1 MCACLPVYLSVR
13 APALLPCVNCGMCAA
28 CVRACVGACVHASE
42 LVRWVCMSGVRSCAF
57 ASSTNT
63 IAKVVRYLCV
73 CVCVCVRAVAVLACA
88 RFNTLRSAL

>member
-28 CVRACVGACVHASE
+28 CVRACVHASE

-63 IAKVVRYLCV
+63 IAQVVRYLCV
-73 CVCVCVRAVAVLACA
+73 CVCVRACCCCVGVC
-88 RFNTLRSAL
+88 TLQYPPFSLVK